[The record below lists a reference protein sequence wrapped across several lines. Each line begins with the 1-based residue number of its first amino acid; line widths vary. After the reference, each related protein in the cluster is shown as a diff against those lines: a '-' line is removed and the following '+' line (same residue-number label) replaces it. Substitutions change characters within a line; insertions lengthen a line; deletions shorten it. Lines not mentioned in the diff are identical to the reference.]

1 MFGLQSKSQ
10 SNTEAPEQLR
20 YSRYY
25 EHDGALRA
33 YSNRTMIFAI
43 ISSITTLVSLGFAM
57 HVRLQP
63 PTVIRIDGS
72 GNASVLG
79 QPKPVANV
87 TQGQEAEP
95 NELEKTAFVRQFL
108 DRYLNFTPSNV
119 SRNWADALN
128 MTTAN
133 LRRAML
139 KQMTDD
145 NTVGKIQDDQMR
157 SDFQLRD
164 AIEITPENPLT
175 LRTFGV
181 KEVHRIHDHAEV
193 IDRIVSEFRVRLA
206 VERRSETNPSG
217 LLVAEF
223 SEQPIEGEKRD
234 QLLQLQANS
243 PDGK

>member
-1 MFGLQSKSQ
+1 MFGLQS
-10 SNTEAPEQLR
+10 SNQKDMESPEQLR

-33 YSNRTMIFAI
+33 YSNRAMIFAV
-43 ISSITTLVSLGFAM
+43 ISSITTLVALGFAM

-63 PTVIRIDGS
+63 PTVIRIDGN

-79 QPKPVANV
+79 QPRAVTNV
-87 TQGQEAEP
+87 IQGQEAEP

-108 DRYLNFTPSNV
+108 DRYLNFTPNNV

-128 MTTAN
+128 MTTVN

-145 NTVGKIQDDQMR
+145 NSVGKIQEDQMR
-157 SDFQLRD
+157 SDFQLRA
-164 AIEITPENPLT
+164 AIEVTPDNPLT
-175 LRTFGV
+175 VRTFGV
-181 KEVHRIHDHAEV
+181 KEIHRVHDHGEV

-206 VERRSETNPSG
+206 VEKRSETNPSG

-234 QLLQLQANS
+234 QLLQLQSSS
-243 PDGK
+243 PDGR